1 LCKICPKKFFGVY
14 AYGFSSKSARLKS
27 DFQDNT
33 DAIFFIFEVGIC
45 AETTRP
51 LLTIISSEVSKEV
64 KMIEAISEDL
74 SNVLFA
80 EKLTF
85 ECAFCPKRFLSR
97 EGNFNLMFLQ

>member
-1 LCKICPKKFFGVY
+1 LEIFIEGFLTSFSICVKFVPRSFDVY

-51 LLTIISSEVSKEV
+51 LLTILFSEVSKEV
-64 KMIEAISEDL
+64 KELKND
-74 SNVLFA
+74 
-80 EKLTF
+80 
-85 ECAFCPKRFLSR
+85 
-97 EGNFNLMFLQ
+97 